1 MSKKNY
7 NKISTEAAKA
17 NVESEMVETVEET
30 VATTEPV
37 VEDKIPEIKVFYGV
51 VDNCDRLNVR
61 VQPMKEA
68 PVLEVITK
76 GTEVEM
82 HTTKTSGGFYDIQV
96 QIPGKGK
103 IHGFCMKKYITVK
116 K

>member
-17 NVESEMVETVEET
+17 NVEPEIVETATEEVVES
-30 VATTEPV
+30 V
-37 VEDKIPEIKVFYGV
+37 VEDKMPEIKVIYGV
-51 VDNCDRLNVR
+51 VDNCEKLNVR
-61 VQPMKEA
+61 VQPMKDA
-68 PVLEVITK
+68 PVLEVISK
-76 GTEVEM
+76 GTEVEI

-103 IHGFCMKKYITVK
+103 IHGFCMKKYITIK

>member
-17 NVESEMVETVEET
+17 NVEPEKVETVKEE
-30 VATTEPV
+30 V
-37 VEDKIPEIKVFYGV
+37 VEPIVENKIPEIKVFYGV
-51 VDNCDRLNVR
+51 VDNCTRLNVR

-68 PVLEVITK
+68 PVLDVIDK

-96 QIPGKGK
+96 NIPGKGK
-103 IHGFCMKKYITVK
+103 IHGFAMKKYITIK